1 MPRSPIPQSIA
12 VESLQGVSYLAAE
25 AWQRLS
31 QAEDPETEAAELEWL
46 WQMQDSQEDL
56 IDAHVELAQ
65 QMDAEIAGVT
75 ARMQHLMEL
84 HQKVIDRLTR
94 WRTGLDRTILHLNQA
109 GVLGTEAAGK
119 THSIRIK
126 LNPPSCE
133 IVQQS
138 EIPPEY
144 VTVAEETITKTT
156 VDKAAIKQAWLR
168 GVAVAGVKVSR
179 RSKVVYEQIP
189 TSLGRMK
196 AKGSVRK

>member
-31 QAEDPETEAAELEWL
+31 NAEDPETESAELEWL
-46 WQMQDSQEDL
+46 WQMQDSQETL

-75 ARMQHLMEL
+75 ARMQHLMQI
-84 HQKVIDRLTR
+84 HQKEIDRLTR
-94 WRTGLDRTILHLNQA
+94 WRTGLDRAILNLNQA

-133 IVQQS
+133 VVQQS
-138 EIPPEY
+138 EIPGEY
-144 VTVAEETITKTT
+144 VGVTEEVVIKTT
-156 VDKAAIKQAWLR
+156 IDKAAIKQAWLR
-168 GVAVAGVKVSR
+168 GVAVPGVKVSR
-179 RSKVVYEQIP
+179 RQKVVYEQIP
-189 TSLGRMK
+189 TSLERMR

>member
-31 QAEDPETEAAELEWL
+31 NAEDPETESAELEWL
-46 WQMQDSQEDL
+46 WQMQDSQETL

-75 ARMQHLMEL
+75 ARMQHLMQI
-84 HQKVIDRLTR
+84 HQKEIDRLTR
-94 WRTGLDRTILHLNQA
+94 WRAGLDRAILNLNQA

-126 LNPPSCE
+126 LNPPSCVV
-133 IVQQS
+133 VQQS
-138 EIPPEY
+138 EIPGEY
-144 VTVAEETITKTT
+144 VGVTEEVVIKTT
-156 VDKAAIKQAWLR
+156 IDKAAIKQAWLR
-168 GVAVAGVKVSR
+168 GVAVPGVKVSR
-179 RSKVVYEQIP
+179 RQKVVYEQIP
-189 TSLGRMK
+189 TSLERMR

>member
-1 MPRSPIPQSIA
+1 MLKPSIPQSIA
-12 VESLQGVSYLAAE
+12 MQSLQGVSYLAAE

-31 QAEDPETEAAELEWL
+31 KAEDPETESAELEWL
-46 WQMQDSQEDL
+46 WQMQDSQEAL

-75 ARMQHLMEL
+75 ARMQHLMQV
-84 HQKVIDRLTR
+84 HQKEIDRLTR
-94 WRTGLDRTILHLNQA
+94 WRTGLDRTILNLNQA

-138 EIPPEY
+138 EIPGEY
-144 VTVAEETITKTT
+144 VGVTEEVVIKTT
-156 VDKAAIKQAWLR
+156 IDKAAIKQAWLR
-168 GVAVAGVKVSR
+168 GVAVPGVKVSR
-179 RSKVVYEQIP
+179 KQKVVYEQIP

-196 AKGSVRK
+196 AKESVRK

>member
-1 MPRSPIPQSIA
+1 
-12 VESLQGVSYLAAE
+12 
-25 AWQRLS
+25 
-31 QAEDPETEAAELEWL
+31 
-46 WQMQDSQEDL
+46 MQDSQETL

-75 ARMQHLMEL
+75 ARMQLLMQV
-84 HQKVIDRLTR
+84 HQKEIDRLTR

-138 EIPPEY
+138 EIPGEY
-144 VTVAEETITKTT
+144 VGVTEEVVVKTT
-156 VDKAAIKQAWLR
+156 IDKAAIKQAWLR
-168 GVAVAGVKVSR
+168 GVAVPGVKVSR
-179 RSKVVYEQIP
+179 RQKVVYEQIP